1 MSKRVL
7 MLTLLAAV
15 LVLAVTA
22 CQGAAVSPTAATQ
35 PTVGA
40 PTTAAPTTASGGKKI
55 KVGVVTDVGGPDDKS
70 FNQTSIAGLNK
81 AIQDG
86 LIDPSSKYLQSRQ
99 QTDYSKNIEEFI
111 SQGYDMVVT
120 IGFLLGVDTANEAKK
135 NPNVKFAIVDYTYP
149 DCAPGAKEG
158 TDCGSAT
165 AIPNVLGLHFNIQEA
180 TFQAG
185 YLAAAVTKT
194 KKVGTFG
201 GVNIPPV
208 TDFPVGFEGGIHYYN
223 QKHNANVQLIGW
235 NTAKF
240 DGVFTGTFTDPDK
253 GKQAA
258 LSLIDEGADIV
269 LPVAGATGNG
279 AFTAAAERKVYAI
292 GVDTDQCV
300 SIPDACP
307 VLLTSNM
314 KRTDV
319 AVYNAIKSVVDGS
332 FKGGVYTATL
342 ANGGVGLAPY
352 HNNANLVPSD
362 LQAELDQI
370 KADIIAGKIDI
381 TALAKGQ

>member
-7 MLTLLAAV
+7 ITILLAFV
-15 LVLAVTA
+15 FVLALTA
-22 CQGAAVSPTAATQ
+22 CGGATSPTAAPQ
-35 PTVGA
+35 PTVA
-40 PTTAAPTTASGGKKI
+40 PATAAAPTAASTGKKL

-70 FNQTSIAGLNK
+70 FNQTSIAGLNR

-99 QTDYSKNIEEFI
+99 QTDYAKNIEEFI

-149 DCAPGAKEG
+149 DCAAGAKEG

-185 YLAAAVTKT
+185 YLAAALTKT

-208 TDFPVGFEGGIHYYN
+208 VDFSVGFEGGIHYYN
-223 QKHNANVQLIGW
+223 QKHNDKVQLIGW
-235 NTAKF
+235 NTAKN

-253 GKQAA
+253 GKQSA
-258 LSLIDEGADIV
+258 LSLIDEGADII
-269 LPVAGATGNG
+269 LPVAGSTGNG
-279 AFTAAAERKVYAI
+279 AFTAAAEKKVYAI

-307 VLLTSNM
+307 VLITSNM
-314 KRTDV
+314 KRTDN
-319 AVYNAIKSVVDGS
+319 AVYNAIKSAVDGT
-332 FKGGVYTATL
+332 FKGGIYTATL
-342 ANGGVGLAPY
+342 ENGGVGLAPY
-352 HNNANLVPSD
+352 HNNASMVSSA
-362 LQAELDQI
+362 LQGELDQI

-381 TALAKGQ
+381 TSLAKGQ

>member
-7 MLTLLAAV
+7 MLTLLVVA

-22 CQGAAVSPTAATQ
+22 CQGTTTNPTTQ
-35 PTVGA
+35 A
-40 PTTAAPTTASGGKKI
+40 PTTSGTAKKL

-120 IGFLLGVDTANEAKK
+120 IGFLLGVDTATEAKK

-158 TDCGSAT
+158 TDCGSST
-165 AIPNVLGLHFNIQEA
+165 AISNVLGLHFNIQEA

-185 YLAAAVTKT
+185 YLAAALSKT

-201 GVNIPPV
+201 GINIPPV
-208 TDFPVGFEGGIHYYN
+208 VDFSVGFEGGIHYYN
-223 QKHNANVQLIGW
+223 KQHNDNVQLIGW
-235 NTAKF
+235 NTAKN
-240 DGVFTGTFTDPDK
+240 DGVFTNTFTDPAK
-253 GKQAA
+253 GKQSA
-258 LSLIDEGADIV
+258 LSLIDEGADII
-269 LPVAGATGNG
+269 LPVAGSTGNG
-279 AFTAAAERKVYAI
+279 AFTAAQERKVYAI

-307 VLLTSNM
+307 VLITSNM
-314 KRTDV
+314 KRTDT
-319 AVYNAIKSVVDGS
+319 AVYNAIKAAVDGS

-352 HNNANLVPSD
+352 HNNASMVSD
-362 LQAELDQI
+362 ALQKELDQI